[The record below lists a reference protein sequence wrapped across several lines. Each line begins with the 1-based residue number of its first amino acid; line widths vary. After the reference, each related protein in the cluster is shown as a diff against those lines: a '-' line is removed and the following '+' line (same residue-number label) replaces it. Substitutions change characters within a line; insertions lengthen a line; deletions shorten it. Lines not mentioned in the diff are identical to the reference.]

1 MIIDMPTVSIGSNG
15 SIITADRVAY
25 DNSTSGLES
34 TNIQDAMDELSTL
47 SKQSII
53 EKVVGTDWRG
63 KIIYQRT
70 FNGAISTY
78 TDSTA
83 RRVFVKTILQNVD
96 TIENLKGWYS
106 INNNQKYSANSPF
119 IGGDGEFLRMGTAY
133 VQDDLHDLKVFVGTL
148 IKDNV
153 TSVDYHFVVDY
164 TKTTD

>member
-1 MIIDMPTVSIGSNG
+1 MADKKQTMLYGLLTSIADK
-15 SIITADRVAY
+15 ITY
-25 DNSTSGLES
+25 DNSTSGLTA
-34 TNIQDAMDELSTL
+34 TNVQDAIDELSTL
-47 SKQSII
+47 PKQSTI

-70 FNGAISTY
+70 FDSAISTY

-83 RRVFVKTILQNVD
+83 RRIFVKTILQNVD

-106 INNNQKYSANSPF
+106 IINNNQKYSANSPF
-119 IGGDGEFLRMGTAY
+119 IGGNGEFLRMGTVY
-133 VQDDLHDLKVFVGTL
+133 VQDDLHELKVFIGTL
-148 IKDNV
+148 IQDNV